1 MSEQWTDPTVEASEG
16 CAGCGCGAGGCGG
29 QGAAPVVDLGTVKSE
44 VRRAVVEAVVAVV
57 PVDDEV
63 VFVAPH
69 EVLPLLRAL
78 IDSDAGALDASYD
91 EEGPETWALRVRR
104 LRA

>member
-1 MSEQWTDPTVEASEG
+1 MSEQLTDPTAEVTEG
-16 CAGCGCGAGGCGG
+16 CASCGCGAGGCGG

-69 EVLPLLRAL
+69 EVLPLMRGLT
-78 IDSDAGALDASYD
+78 DADPGALQSTYD
-91 EEGPETWALRVRR
+91 EEGPELWALRVRR
-104 LRA
+104 LR